1 MARAYSYAF
10 QPIVDV
16 STRSIFSYEALIRG
30 SSGES
35 AIEVFARVTDD
46 RLTAFDRESRIVA
59 LDTAGRLGIKC
70 HLNLN
75 ALPRSVDGDQTDL
88 MTLLAVAKRWQVPS
102 SRLILEVT
110 ETEAI
115 VDHAHF
121 ARAVGEYH
129 SAGMQVAIDDF
140 GAGFSGLNLL
150 AEFQPDMIKLD
161 MNLLRDIE
169 SRSPRQSIVR
179 AIITVCNDLGIDVV
193 AEGVETPDE
202 CSWLEN
208 EGVRLFQGYLFA
220 RPEFECFPVAQFPH

>member
-1 MARAYSYAF
+1 MSRSYSYAF

-16 STRSIFSYEALIRG
+16 STRAIFSYEALIRG
-30 SSGES
+30 ATGES
-35 AIEVFARVTDD
+35 AIEVFARVSAQ

-59 LDTAGRLGIKC
+59 LDTAGRLGLKC
-70 HLNLN
+70 RLNLN
-75 ALPRSVDGDQTDL
+75 ALPSSIDGDQSDL
-88 MTLLAVAKRWQVPS
+88 ATLLAVADRWRVPT

-115 VDHAHF
+115 VDHTHF

-150 AEFQPDMIKLD
+150 AELQPDMIKLD

-193 AEGVETPDE
+193 AEGVETIDE
-202 CSWLEN
+202 YEWLEN

-220 RPEFECFPVAQFPH
+220 RPAFECLPAAEYPS

>member
-1 MARAYSYAF
+1 MPRPYSYAF

-16 STRSIFSYEALIRG
+16 NTRAIFSYEALIRG
-30 SSGES
+30 ASGES
-35 AIEVFARVTDD
+35 AIEVFARVANE

-59 LDTAGRLGIKC
+59 LDTAGRLGLKT

-75 ALPRSVDGDQTDL
+75 ALPRSIDGDQTDL
-88 MTLLAVAKRWQVPS
+88 ATLLAVAERWRVPT

-110 ETEAI
+110 ETEAV

-121 ARAVGEYH
+121 ARAVAEYH
-129 SAGMQVAIDDF
+129 GAGMQVAIDDF

-150 AEFQPDMIKLD
+150 ADFQPDMIKLD
-161 MNLLRDIE
+161 MNLLRHIE

-193 AEGVETPDE
+193 AEGVETVAE
-202 CSWLEN
+202 LAWLQN

-220 RPEFECFPVAQFPH
+220 RPEFERLPTAQYPR